1 MSEVSEVSDSGQA
14 AGDDSPG
21 RTVAVAVGLGI
32 LGPVLALVSAVGVG
46 LLDAALGLPLSATLA
61 LGLIFGQYVAF
72 AGLALA
78 YLRYRGFDWD
88 GVRAYLGIEVPSL
101 GELGLVAAGW
111 VTIFGLILVSSY
123 VVQLLGLQPAQNQTS
138 EVAMQN
144 PGIILP
150 LIAAMFLVVGPCEEI
165 LYRGVVQGRLRES
178 LSAVP
183 SILIAS
189 TVFAAIHVMALTGG
203 AGARLTT
210 IALLFIPSLVLGALY
225 EYTGNLVAAALLH
238 AIHNSVLLVLLYLV
252 VRFADELPT
261 DPASAAALVPL

>member
-1 MSEVSEVSDSGQA
+1 MSEPADVSDPGR
-14 AGDDSPG
+14 AGDNSE
-21 RTVAVAVGLGI
+21 RRSVAVALGLGV
-32 LGPVLALVSAVGVG
+32 LGPLLALVGAVVVA
-46 LLDAALGLPLSATLA
+46 LADAALGLPLAVTLA
-61 LGLIFGQYVAF
+61 LGLILGQYVAF

-78 YLRYRGFDWD
+78 YLRRRGLDW
-88 GVRAYLGIEVPSL
+88 GEVRDYLGVEVPSL
-101 GELGLVAAGW
+101 GELGLVLGGW
-111 VTIFGLILVSSY
+111 VTIFVLIIVAGI

-138 EVAMQN
+138 ETAMQN

-189 TVFAAIHVMALTGG
+189 GIFAVVHVMALTGG

-210 IALLFIPSLVLGALY
+210 IALLFIPSLVLGAIY
-225 EYTGNLVAAALLH
+225 EYTENLVVSALLH
-238 AIHNSVLLVLLYLV
+238 AIHNSVLLGLIYIV

-261 DPASAAALVPL
+261 EAQAALASLPF